1 MTQRQSKKTSAITNF
16 LDSSMFAIQGR
27 ILTPNGRGRRER
39 RGEEQGNCRAMER
52 AGTAVKA
59 PAARAEEAGCAT
71 LLTRRHLGRPPAPQH
86 RQPRAAPALSPRSSV
101 PAVGRAGE
109 PGSLSAAQLGPSR
122 PPPASYS
129 LPWARRAAAAEPWPG
144 RSRAGLT
151 AQPRRRPRRR
161 WLPPGGGGEG
171 GPGLG
176 CFRGLSLPVPLLLLP
191 ISGKQMRTAPREPRF
206 RRRELRAHGRAR
218 EIPCPVSLLSP
229 PGQTWSKDVFF
240 RRCSAKFSAS
250 TRFPLN
256 VYCSPARVGVFCF
269 CLVLFF

>member
-1 MTQRQSKKTSAITNF
+1 MTQRESKKTSAITN
-16 LDSSMFAIQGR
+16 LPDSSMFAIQGR
-27 ILTPNGRGRRER
+27 ILTANERGRRER
-39 RGEEQGNCRAMER
+39 RREEQGNCRAMAR

-59 PAARAEEAGCAT
+59 PAARAEEAGRAT

-86 RQPRAAPALSPRSSV
+86 RQRRAAPALSPRSSV

-144 RSRAGLT
+144 RSRAGLA

-171 GPGLG
+171 GPGQG
-176 CFRGLSLPVPLLLLP
+176 CFSGLTVC
-191 ISGKQMRTAPREPRF
+191 
-206 RRRELRAHGRAR
+206 
-218 EIPCPVSLLSP
+218 PCPCFCSPSPVNRGERRLESHGSDGGATGSWKSSRNTLSCITSLTPWADVKQRRLLSSM
-229 PGQTWSKDVFF
+229 QCKV
-240 RRCSAKFSAS
+240 
-250 TRFPLN
+250 
-256 VYCSPARVGVFCF
+256 
-269 CLVLFF
+269 